1 VDINKLTQRIDGI
14 RIECKDLSANCSVE
28 SSIGARIFN
37 SNINRAIA
45 DPIQFFGTMDGAVF
59 KVYFDRD
66 YRYHK
71 YRLATSRMPFAWVSS
86 TPNSD
91 GMHDVFF
98 FNMGNTM
105 HFSLYRWTLYLTIRM
120 IYLTRN
126 ITINLPR
133 LNSMLKLCTDG
144 SNRHFDAKYVNY
156 YRQMHMNQNLTPASI
171 MEQRRS

>member
-1 VDINKLTQRIDGI
+1 M
-14 RIECKDLSANCSVE
+14 E
-28 SSIGARIFN
+28 SC
-37 SNINRAIA
+37 
-45 DPIQFFGTMDGAVF
+45 F

-86 TPNSD
+86 TLTLMACTMFS
-91 GMHDVFF
+91 

-105 HFSLYRWTLYLTIRM
+105 HFSLYRWTLYLIRM

-144 SNRHFDAKYVNY
+144 SNRHFDAKVTITD
-156 YRQMHMNQNLTPASI
+156 RCT
-171 MEQRRS
+171 